1 MSATIA
7 IIVWFLA
14 ATVSLVRPRIGAA
27 LIWPAIWLYPNSA
40 LYGTLPLNVRFDD
53 LWVVFM
59 FLLAVSYARGR
70 GGGVL
75 FWLAIVWAFS
85 LILGNLAGLFVAKGL
100 VAGGLEWQQIVKSG
114 LKTLIAPMTVYVL
127 TVFLQEERHVL
138 GHLKAMGL
146 AAAAAGILGIAMV
159 HFPAVLS
166 MFFIPG
172 IRVIGF
178 QVVGTL
184 EMVEAGVLV
193 ARRAQGAVG
202 TVGLAIILMNA
213 ALLALCMA
221 IYYVRHRDRLL
232 FACIGG
238 VCLIGLGYTATRGA
252 IGGLMGAILWGIL
265 FTRRRWALVAISLAG
280 AAFLLAQA
288 GLLERIMLRVTGPAG
303 AHETPLLEGL
313 AARFAIWKTFVE
325 NFSPIYLLTGMG
337 MATVMRVAKGTAH
350 NSYLGAFVYSGI
362 VGVAVMT
369 ATVVRAWTLGR
380 RLRTAADS
388 LSQGLGVYLT
398 MFLVGLLVYGIVAE
412 VFQQNLSMQ
421 LLFAGMV
428 LAEKRLAQS
437 LAAQAGEQA
446 PQMVSGQEGYRLAY

>member
-1 MSATIA
+1 MTATIA

-27 LIWPAIWLYPNSA
+27 LIWPAIWLYPNAA
-40 LYGTLPLNVRFDD
+40 LYGTAPLNVRFDD

-59 FLLAVSYARGR
+59 FLLAVAYARGR
-70 GGGVL
+70 GGGTL
-75 FWLAIVWAFS
+75 FWLAVVWAFS
-85 LILGNLAGLFVAKGL
+85 LILGNLAGLF

-114 LKTLIAPMTVYVL
+114 LKTLITPMTVYVL

-138 GHLKAMGL
+138 GHLKAIGL

-166 MFFIPG
+166 MFLIPG
-172 IRVIGF
+172 VRVIGF
-178 QVVGTL
+178 QVVSSL
-184 EMVEAGVLV
+184 EMVEAGELV
-193 ARRAQGAVG
+193 TRRAQGAVG
-202 TVGLAIILMNA
+202 GVGLAMILMSA

-221 IYYVRHRDRLL
+221 IYYFRRRDRLL
-232 FACIGG
+232 FACIAG
-238 VCLIGLGYTATRGA
+238 VCVIGLGYTATRGA
-252 IGGLMGAILWGIL
+252 IGGLMGALLWGIL
-265 FTRRRWALVAISLAG
+265 FTRRRWALVAVSLAG

-288 GLLERIMLRVTGPAG
+288 GLLERIMLRVTGPVG
-303 AHETPLLEGL
+303 VQETPLLEGL

-337 MATVMRVAKGTAH
+337 MATVIRTAKATAH

-369 ATVVRAWTLGR
+369 ATVVRVWTLGK

-398 MFLVGLLVYGIVAE
+398 MLLVGMLVYGIVAE
-412 VFQQNLSMQ
+412 VFQHNLLMQ
-421 LLFAGMV
+421 LLFAVMV

-446 PQMVSGQEGYRLAY
+446 PQMVSGQEGYRLAYR